1 MFLQAYLP
9 PGQYWELQNN
19 DPLNLLSHQEKSLG
33 RLKHLASN
41 KKNYRFLI
49 MEKEKLD
56 EDIRAN
62 QNSSLLFIKWHS
74 ENNVNLFYVN
84 LSDIDNILIKYPK
97 IVHNVGLGLWFGKYV
112 LQFGP
117 IMEYI
122 NPKDQNHPLTE
133 AKVLVASFW

>member
-1 MFLQAYLP
+1 
-9 PGQYWELQNN
+9 
-19 DPLNLLSHQEKSLG
+19 
-33 RLKHLASN
+33 
-41 KKNYRFLI
+41 

-56 EDIRAN
+56 DDIRAN

-84 LSDIDNILIKYPK
+84 LSDIDNILVKYPK
-97 IVHNVGLGLWFGKYV
+97 IVHNVGLGFWFGKYV

-122 NPKDQNHPLTE
+122 NPKDQNHPLMRRR
-133 AKVLVASFW
+133 FWLHPFGSETFNQSNQFFDELIELTKSDKMIRIDHNYYNKIINGKKI